1 MSETYQTKYQMNFH
15 PGSNCVVLNDAQFHQ
30 PVTLNAGGG
39 VKGLPTTAK
48 EIKDAIERLDS
59 EGVLVED
66 MQWWAIY
73 RVLTEY
79 KGYNAN
85 KSDFC
90 KVIENMEIQT
100 RVKCI
105 YNNWRNVQP
114 NRLKGKPASWLGLRD
129 SASAAERKQIEVA
142 EKLMEYLEI

>member
-1 MSETYQTKYQMNFH
+1 MSETFQTKYQMIFH

-48 EIKDAIERLDS
+48 EIKEAIERLDK

-66 MQWWAIY
+66 TQWWAVY
-73 RVLTEY
+73 RVLSEY

-90 KVIENMEIQT
+90 KTIEAMEIQT

-105 YNNWRNVQP
+105 YNNWRNISIS
-114 NRLKGKPASWLGLRD
+114 RLKGNPATWLSLRD

-142 EKLMEYLEI
+142 DKLMEYLEI

>member
-1 MSETYQTKYQMNFH
+1 MSDTFQTKYQMIFH

-48 EIKDAIERLDS
+48 EIKDAIERLDK
-59 EGVLVED
+59 EGVLVD
-66 MQWWAIY
+66 DTQWWAVY
-73 RVLTEY
+73 RVLSEY
-79 KGYNAN
+79 KGYNTN

-90 KVIENMEIQT
+90 KTIEAMEIQT

-114 NRLKGKPASWLGLRD
+114 NRLKGKPASWLGLRN

>member
-1 MSETYQTKYQMNFH
+1 MIFH

-48 EIKDAIERLDS
+48 EIKDAIERLDK
-59 EGVLVED
+59 EGVLVD
-66 MQWWAIY
+66 DTQWWAVY
-73 RVLTEY
+73 RVLSEY
-79 KGYNAN
+79 KGYNTN

-90 KVIENMEIQT
+90 KTIEAMEIQT

-114 NRLKGKPASWLGLRD
+114 NRLKGRPASWLGLRD

>member
-1 MSETYQTKYQMNFH
+1 MNETFQTKYQMIFH

-48 EIKDAIERLDS
+48 EIKEAIERLDK

-66 MQWWAIY
+66 TQWWAVY
-73 RVLTEY
+73 RVLSEY
-79 KGYNAN
+79 KGYNTN

-90 KVIENMEIQT
+90 KTIEAMEIQT
-100 RVKCI
+100 RVKCN
-105 YNNWRNVQP
+105 YNNWRNISIS
-114 NRLKGKPASWLGLRD
+114 RLKGNPATWLSLRD

>member
-1 MSETYQTKYQMNFH
+1 MIFH

-48 EIKDAIERLDS
+48 EIKEAIERLDS

-66 MQWWAIY
+66 TQWWAIY

-85 KSDFC
+85 KSEFC
-90 KVIENMEIQT
+90 KVMEAMEIET
-100 RVKCI
+100 RVKCN
-105 YNNWRNVQP
+105 YNNWRHISIS
-114 NRLKGKPASWLGLRD
+114 RLKGKPETWLSLRD

>member
-1 MSETYQTKYQMNFH
+1 MNETFQTKYQMNFH

-48 EIKDAIERLDS
+48 EIKDAIERLDK
-59 EGVLVED
+59 EGVLVD
-66 MQWWAIY
+66 DTQWWAVY
-73 RVLTEY
+73 RVLSEY
-79 KGYNAN
+79 KGYNTN

-90 KVIENMEIQT
+90 KTIEAMEIQT

-114 NRLKGKPASWLGLRD
+114 NRLKGRPASWLGLRD

>member
-1 MSETYQTKYQMNFH
+1 MSDTYQNKYQMIFH

-39 VKGLPTTAK
+39 LKGLPTTAK
-48 EIKDAIERLDS
+48 EIKDAIERLDK
-59 EGVLVED
+59 EGVLVD
-66 MQWWAIY
+66 DTQWWAVY
-73 RVLTEY
+73 RVLSEY
-79 KGYNAN
+79 KGYNTN

-90 KVIENMEIQT
+90 KTIEAMEIQT

>member
-1 MSETYQTKYQMNFH
+1 MIFH

-48 EIKDAIERLDS
+48 EIKDAIERLDK
-59 EGVLVED
+59 EGVLVD
-66 MQWWAIY
+66 DTQWWAVY
-73 RVLTEY
+73 RVLSEY
-79 KGYNAN
+79 KGYNTN

-90 KVIENMEIQT
+90 KTIEAMEIQT

-114 NRLKGKPASWLGLRD
+114 SRLKGKPASWLGLRD

>member
-1 MSETYQTKYQMNFH
+1 MSETFQTKYQMIFH

-48 EIKDAIERLDS
+48 EIKEAIERLDS

-66 MQWWAIY
+66 TQWWAIY

-85 KSDFC
+85 KSEFC
-90 KVIENMEIQT
+90 KVMEAMEIET
-100 RVKCI
+100 RVKCN
-105 YNNWRNVQP
+105 YNNWRHISIS
-114 NRLKGKPASWLGLRD
+114 RLKGKPETWLSLRD

>member
-1 MSETYQTKYQMNFH
+1 MNETFQTKYQMIFH

-48 EIKDAIERLDS
+48 EIKDAIERLDK
-59 EGVLVED
+59 EGVLVD
-66 MQWWAIY
+66 DTQWWAVY
-73 RVLTEY
+73 RVLSEY
-79 KGYNAN
+79 KGYNTN

-90 KVIENMEIQT
+90 KVIENMEIHT
-100 RVKCI
+100 RVRCN

-114 NRLKGKPASWLGLRD
+114 NRLKGKPETWLSLRD
-129 SASAAERKQIEVA
+129 SASATERKQIEVA

>member
-1 MSETYQTKYQMNFH
+1 MSETFQTKYQMIFH

-66 MQWWAIY
+66 TQWWAVY
-73 RVLTEY
+73 RVLSEY
-79 KGYNAN
+79 KGYNTN

-90 KVIENMEIQT
+90 KVIENMEIET
-100 RVKCI
+100 RVKCN
-105 YNNWRNVQP
+105 YNNWRNISIS
-114 NRLKGKPASWLGLRD
+114 RLKGKPETWLSLRD

>member
-1 MSETYQTKYQMNFH
+1 MSDTYQTKYQMIFH

-48 EIKDAIERLDS
+48 EIKEAIEQLDK

-66 MQWWAIY
+66 TQWWAVY
-73 RVLTEY
+73 RVLSEY
-79 KGYNAN
+79 KGYNTN

-90 KVIENMEIQT
+90 KTIEAMEIQT

-114 NRLKGKPASWLGLRD
+114 NRLKGKPASWLGLRN

>member
-1 MSETYQTKYQMNFH
+1 M
-15 PGSNCVVLNDAQFHQ
+15 
-30 PVTLNAGGG
+30 
-39 VKGLPTTAK
+39 KGLPTTAK
-48 EIKDAIERLDS
+48 EIKDAIERLDK
-59 EGVLVED
+59 EGVLVD
-66 MQWWAIY
+66 DTQWWAVY
-73 RVLTEY
+73 RVLSEY
-79 KGYNAN
+79 KGYNTN

-90 KVIENMEIQT
+90 KTIEAMEIHT

-114 NRLKGKPASWLGLRD
+114 NRLKGKPETWLSLRD

>member
-1 MSETYQTKYQMNFH
+1 MNETFQTKYQMIFH

-48 EIKDAIERLDS
+48 EIKEAIERLDK

-66 MQWWAIY
+66 TQWWAIY

-90 KVIENMEIQT
+90 KTIEAMEIQT
-100 RVKCI
+100 RVKCN

-114 NRLKGKPASWLGLRD
+114 NRLKGKPNSWLGLRD

>member
-1 MSETYQTKYQMNFH
+1 MNETFQTKYQMIFH

-48 EIKDAIERLDS
+48 EIKEAIERLDK
-59 EGVLVED
+59 EGVLVD
-66 MQWWAIY
+66 DTQWWAVY
-73 RVLTEY
+73 RVLSEY
-79 KGYNAN
+79 KGYNTN

-90 KVIENMEIQT
+90 KTIEAMEIHT

-114 NRLKGKPASWLGLRD
+114 NRLKGRPASWLGLRD

>member
-1 MSETYQTKYQMNFH
+1 VDDT
-15 PGSNCVVLNDAQFHQ
+15 
-30 PVTLNAGGG
+30 
-39 VKGLPTTAK
+39 
-48 EIKDAIERLDS
+48 
-59 EGVLVED
+59 
-66 MQWWAIY
+66 QWWAVY
-73 RVLTEY
+73 RVLSEY
-79 KGYNAN
+79 KGYNTN

-90 KVIENMEIQT
+90 KTIEAMEIQT

-114 NRLKGKPASWLGLRD
+114 NRLKGKPETWLSLRD

>member
-1 MSETYQTKYQMNFH
+1 MNETFQTKYQMIFH

-48 EIKDAIERLDS
+48 EIKEAIERLDK
-59 EGVLVED
+59 EGVLVD
-66 MQWWAIY
+66 DTQWWAVY
-73 RVLTEY
+73 RVLSEY
-79 KGYNAN
+79 KGYNTN

-90 KVIENMEIQT
+90 KTIEAMEIHT

-105 YNNWRNVQP
+105 YNNWRNVLL

>member
-1 MSETYQTKYQMNFH
+1 MIFH

-48 EIKDAIERLDS
+48 EIKEAIERLDE
-59 EGVLVED
+59 EGVLTED
-66 MQWWAIY
+66 TQWWAIF

-79 KGYNAN
+79 KGYNTN

-90 KVIENMEIQT
+90 KTIEIQT
-100 RVKCI
+100 RVKCN

-114 NRLKGKPASWLGLRD
+114 NRLKGKPETWLSLRD
-129 SASAAERKQIEVA
+129 SASATERKQIEVA